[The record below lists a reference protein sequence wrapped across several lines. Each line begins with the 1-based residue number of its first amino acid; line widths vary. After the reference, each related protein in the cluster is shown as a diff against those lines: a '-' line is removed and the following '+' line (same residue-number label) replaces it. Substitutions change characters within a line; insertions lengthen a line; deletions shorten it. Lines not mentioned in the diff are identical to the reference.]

1 MGLKSI
7 STLLLSLL
15 VVWSTFINTASYT
28 GLHNAAAFEY
38 TFDTDADDLGLTITD
53 VATGISNV
61 RTLFIHEE
69 HSVRVKGIRWTI
81 NKYNT
86 NASSSSISSSEDVM
100 LLWSTVVDG
109 VIVTSGNISLT
120 NLGQLLP
127 NEFEAGNFV
136 VTNNGKHSVKVIM
149 TIRGDTA
156 SELVVSNSYVAYK
169 SGVSIIPMI
178 LVLIMAMSTHLV
190 RYTSVTIVCFF
201 HLWTVPTHNNRIAF
215 N

>member
-1 MGLKSI
+1 MRLKSL

-15 VVWSTFINTASYT
+15 VVWSTFTNTTSYT
-28 GLHNAAAFEY
+28 VLHNVAAFEY
-38 TFDTDADDLGLTITD
+38 TFDTDADDHLGLTITD

-81 NKYNT
+81 NKDNT
-86 NASSSSISSSEDVM
+86 NASSSSSISSSEDVM

-149 TIRGDTA
+149 TICGDTA
-156 SELVVSNSYVAYK
+156 SELVVSNSYVAYR

-178 LVLIMAMSTHLV
+178 LVLVMAMSTHLV
-190 RYTSVTIVCFF
+190 SNAFAVFF
-201 HLWTVPTHNNRIAF
+201 YF
-215 N
+215 